1 MFNYLKFS
9 SMITIK
15 SVVRVASFEFENE
28 GFKGNGEARI
38 DDNNVIK
45 QVNGTLYKNGAYAG
59 SFSSDNGV
67 EGGKL
72 KFSINGV
79 TPEDLAQAA
88 ELVNNILE
96 ELKSKYTV

>member
-1 MFNYLKFS
+1 
-9 SMITIK
+9 MITIK
-15 SVVRVASFEFENE
+15 SVARVASFEFENE

-59 SFSSDNGV
+59 SFSSNDMIAG
-67 EGGKL
+67 EEL
-72 KFSINGV
+72 KFNINGV
-79 TPEDLAQAA
+79 VSEDLAKVA
-88 ELVNNILE
+88 ELVNGISA